1 MKNENETRAIRLGSA
16 SATLVASTGDRMAIA
31 AASFDATAA
40 WAEGEGSRADA
51 AFQAMRAQGALDL
64 GASDDERIALS
75 RAAAF
80 FVSTK
85 EALS

>member
-1 MKNENETRAIRLGSA
+1 MT
-16 SATLVASTGDRMAIA
+16 RMAIA

-40 WAEGEGSRADA
+40 WAEGGSREA
-51 AFQAMRAQGALDL
+51 ALFQLMRVQGALDL
-64 GASDDERIALS
+64 GGTDEERSALC

-80 FVSTK
+80 FVSTR